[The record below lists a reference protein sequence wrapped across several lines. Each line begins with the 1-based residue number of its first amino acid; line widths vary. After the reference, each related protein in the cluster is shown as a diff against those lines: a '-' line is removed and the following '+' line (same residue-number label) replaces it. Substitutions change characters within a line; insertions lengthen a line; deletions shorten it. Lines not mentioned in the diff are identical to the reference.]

1 MAEAKP
7 PQTPP
12 PAQGSG
18 AQPGSLVDPFR
29 AYNFK
34 LLIDG
39 VTEGHF
45 TQCTGLRARVE
56 VIPYR
61 EGGGGTVV
69 RKLAGPLNLGQVT
82 LSYGFTTSPE
92 LWDWFLGSMSGQPQ
106 RKNVSILMLGMDGVS
121 EMLRYNLL
129 ECWPCDWE
137 CAAFDALSQQIAISR
152 LVLTFESINRG

>member
-1 MAEAKP
+1 MAEANP
-7 PQTPP
+7 PVTPP
-12 PAQGSG
+12 PEQAAG
-18 AQPGSLVDPFR
+18 AQPGALVDPFR

-45 TQCTGLRARVE
+45 TQCSGLRAKVD

-69 RKLAGPLNLGQVT
+69 RKLAGPINLGQLT
-82 LSYGFTTSPE
+82 LHYGFTSSPE
-92 LWDWFLGSMSGQPQ
+92 LWNWFLASMSGQPQ
-106 RKNVSILMLGMDGVS
+106 RKNVSVLMLGTDGMT

-129 ECWPCDWE
+129 EAWPCDWE
-137 CAAFDALSQQIAISR
+137 VAAFDALSNQIALAR
-152 LVLTFESINRG
+152 VVLTFESINRG

>member
-1 MAEAKP
+1 MAEANAP
-7 PQTPP
+7 VDTP
-12 PAQGSG
+12 PAQEPG
-18 AQPGSLVDPFR
+18 AQPGALVDPFR

-45 TQCTGLRARVE
+45 TQCSGLRAKVD

-69 RKLAGPLNLGQVT
+69 RKLAGPLNLGNVT

-92 LWDWFLGSMSGQPQ
+92 LWSWFLASMNGQPQ
-106 RKNVSILMLGMDGVS
+106 RKNVSVLMLGMDGMTEV
-121 EMLRYNLL
+121 LRYNLL

-137 CAAFDALSQQIAISR
+137 VAAFDALSNQVAIAR

>member
-1 MAEAKP
+1 MAEAKE

-12 PAQGSG
+12 PDQEAG
-18 AQPGSLVDPFR
+18 AQPGTLVDPFR

-45 TQCTGLRARVE
+45 LQSSGPRGRVQ
-56 VIPYR
+56 VIDYR

-69 RKLAGPLNLGQVT
+69 RKLAGPLHLGHVT

-92 LWDWFLGSMSGQPQ
+92 LWDWFLGSMEGQPR
-106 RKNVSILMLGMDGVS
+106 RKNVSILMLGMDGVT
-121 EMLRYNLL
+121 ERQRYNLL
-129 ECWPCDWE
+129 ECWPCEFE
-137 CAAFDALSQQIAISR
+137 CPAFDALSQQVAIAR
-152 LVLTFESINRG
+152 LVLTFESLNRG

>member
-1 MAEAKP
+1 MAEAKAP
-7 PQTPP
+7 ETPP
-12 PAQGSG
+12 PSQDAG
-18 AQPGSLVDPFR
+18 AQPGALVDPFR

-45 TQCTGLRARVE
+45 IQCGGLRAEVK

-69 RKLAGPLNLGQVT
+69 RKLAGQLNMGQLT
-82 LSYGFTTSPE
+82 LSYGFTSSPE
-92 LWDWFLGSMSGQPQ
+92 LWNWFLASMSGQPQ
-106 RKNVSILMLGMDGVS
+106 RKNVSVLMLGMDGLT

-129 ECWPCDWE
+129 DSWPCDWE
-137 CAAFDALSQQIAISR
+137 VAAFDALSNQVAIAR